1 MPLIKHTPAMDQGR
15 TICIPLPQ
23 EITAPDLEALA
34 AQAALLE
41 PVSPKAGDPIQASK
55 PAYTGR
61 KAVASKDE
69 YWANREERDIEKD
82 KHIRLSG
89 VLQALLGSVNFGQY
103 CTGTTAEDYLTK
115 AEQAA
120 LRLAKFVT
128 ENAK

>member
-1 MPLIKHTPAMDQGR
+1 MPLIKHTPEQTA
-15 TICIPLPQ
+15 TATPNVTPLLNQ
-23 EITAPDLEALA
+23 ATDVA
-34 AQAALLE
+34 AKETTFQDVEKRVFERMSSGQLTG
-41 PVSPKAGDPIQASK
+41 SI
-55 PAYTGR
+55 GR
-61 KAVASKDE
+61 KSTSSKDE

-103 CTGTTAEDYLTK
+103 CTGTTAEDYLAK
-115 AEQAA
+115 VEQSA